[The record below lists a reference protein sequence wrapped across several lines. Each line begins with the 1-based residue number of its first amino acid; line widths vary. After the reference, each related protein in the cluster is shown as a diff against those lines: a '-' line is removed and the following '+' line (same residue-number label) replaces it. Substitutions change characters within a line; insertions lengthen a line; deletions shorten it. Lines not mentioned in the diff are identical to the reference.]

1 MKKVKSK
8 YAIKPEFKGK
18 EVWTVKPAYDR
29 PGGSK
34 FKLSDDL
41 SEEDKA
47 FLFEVVGHEGIVK
60 C

>member
-18 EVWTVKPAYDR
+18 EVWTVKPTYDR
-29 PGGSK
+29 IGGAK

-47 FLFEVVGHEGIVK
+47 FLYEVVGHEGIVK

>member
-1 MKKVKSK
+1 MKKLKSK
-8 YAIKPEFKGK
+8 YNIKPEFKGK

-47 FLFEVVGHEGIVK
+47 FLFEVVGFEGIVK